1 MNKRKRNMPQ
11 PNVLTGVMLLG
22 AVLAAGNG
30 VDASSDSKFLRRKDA
45 ERSRQSNELSP
56 DRMLRTQVV
65 SEMEDLWEK
74 VAELARVQIDEQRLL
89 NGSPD
94 FSMPST
100 PSTPSV
106 PSTSPPIQKP
116 TSPPHSNCLQG
127 RTREEFIFDSLIDV
141 TAESL
146 LTDPST
152 PQGRAFDYLMND
164 DPYLSDPCVSTTLQ
178 QRYGLTTMY
187 YSLGGEAWQ
196 NSTGWLG
203 DDQECLWFGVDCIGG
218 NSSLVTGV
226 TLCKCAGEDL
236 FKSLLMTSLT
246 IFRLL
251 RFNQRATIWSAVFPT
266 KSRHWRAWNALT
278 SSTTQ

>member
-1 MNKRKRNMPQ
+1 MTMVNKRKRNMTQ

-30 VDASSDSKFLRRKDA
+30 VDAGSDSKFLRRKDA
-45 ERSRQSNELSP
+45 ERSRQSIELST
-56 DRMLRTQVV
+56 DRTLHTQVV

-100 PSTPSV
+100 PSVPSTPPVPSTPSV

-127 RTREEFIFDSLIDV
+127 RTREEYIFDSLIDV
-141 TAESL
+141 TPESL

-152 PQGRAFDYLMND
+152 PQGKAFDYLMND
-164 DPYLSDPCVSTTLQ
+164 DPHLSDPCVSTTLQ

-196 NSTGWLG
+196 NSAGWLG
-203 DDQECLWFGVDCIGG
+203 DGQECRWFGLDCLGG
-218 NSSLVTGV
+218 NSSLVTEV
-226 TLCKCAGEDL
+226 TLCK
-236 FKSLLMTSLT
+236 
-246 IFRLL
+246 
-251 RFNQRATIWSAVFPT
+251 
-266 KSRHWRAWNALT
+266 
-278 SSTTQ
+278 